1 MSNSNIFNFIPH
13 DVTQYVINPYL
24 TSEDRGNFNAVLE
37 PTERVSKRFPTDFT
51 IKHSLKAFATV
62 QKSHVARISM
72 AMDECYELI
81 ENGIGPNSNPNPLAP
96 LSRYIH
102 FIISPQAKLMFQHK
116 SKAKQSALNDLN
128 LFLDEQECPFDR
140 FMTMKMR
147 VRIIDA
153 IEIVQNTPFIREV

>member
-1 MSNSNIFNFIPH
+1 MNIFNFIPY
-13 DVTQYVINPYL
+13 DVTQYVLNPYL

-37 PTERVSKRFPTDFT
+37 PTERVYRPFPKDFA
-51 IKHSLKAFATV
+51 IKHCLKTFASV
-62 QKSHVARISM
+62 QKEHVARISA

-81 ENGIGPNSNPNPLAP
+81 ENGIGPDSNPNPLAP
-96 LSRYIH
+96 LSRYIN

-140 FMTMKMR
+140 FMDMKMYR
-147 VRIIDA
+147 TILHAID
-153 IEIVQNTPFIREV
+153 IVQNTPFIREV